1 MQTPD
6 SHTAGTRAPDG
17 GEPAGD
23 PAGAD
28 AVVASAA
35 PSRKVEPSREV
46 EPFNR
51 CVWIVGG
58 VVFAVLMALSDR
70 YGFHRDELYMLD
82 SARHLSASYVDQGV
96 VAPLMARVTLTLFGV
111 SLPGLRLWPALA
123 ALATVIIGG
132 LTAREFGGTRRAQ
145 LLTAVAVGCM
155 PVLLGADHLA
165 NTTSYMF
172 LACAALALVAAR
184 IGRTAD
190 PRWWLAG
197 GVITGT
203 GADDNHLVAIFA
215 VVLASCALAI
225 PGARGLVLNRWFA
238 AGAVIALVIF
248 SPDVWWQATHG
259 WATFAM
265 THALNAENGGPEN
278 IITWIVGQIS
288 DPGLATIWIW
298 PVGLRFLWCSRHR
311 PLWRALALA
320 YGILFVVYALTTGAQ
335 TYYVSGLYVP
345 LIAAGLVSWDGWLH
359 ARAARLRRF
368 LVVLTVTTAIS
379 SLAVLPVLPAADIAW
394 TYKTN
399 PSLGETVGWPQLVR
413 TVHSVWFSL
422 PAAQRANA
430 VIYAS
435 DYGEEGAVNEL
446 GRGSGLPAAVGGQN
460 TDWWWGPG
468 NPRATTVVV
477 IVPRGQGVAADEA
490 LLREH
495 FSGVRV
501 AATLSNPDGIHNIEW
516 GGHVYVCTGPRQP
529 WGQLWP
535 KLRVYE

>member
-1 MQTPD
+1 MQAPEMVSAD
-6 SHTAGTRAPDG
+6 SGAAST
-17 GEPAGD
+17 D
-23 PAGAD
+23 PLGKA
-28 AVVASAA
+28 
-35 PSRKVEPSREV
+35 
-46 EPFNR
+46 EPFSKG
-51 CVWIVGG
+51 VWIVGG

-96 VAPLMARVTLTLFGV
+96 FAPLMARVTLVLWGV
-111 SLPGLRLWPALA
+111 SLPGLRLWSALA
-123 ALATVIIGG
+123 AFATVIVGG

-165 NTTSYMF
+165 NTTSYML

-184 IGRTAD
+184 IGRTGD

-197 GVITGT
+197 GAITGI

-215 VVLASCALAI
+215 VVLTICALAI

-238 AGAVIALVIF
+238 GGAVIALVIF

-265 THALNAENGGPEN
+265 THALNSENGGPAN
-278 IITWIVGQIS
+278 IVTWIIGQIGL
-288 DPGLATIWIW
+288 PGVATIWIW
-298 PVGLRFLWCSRHR
+298 PAGLRFLWRSSDR
-311 PLWRALALA
+311 PLWRALALS
-320 YGILFVVYALTTGAQ
+320 YGILFIVYALTTGAQ
-335 TYYVSGLYVP
+335 TYYVSGLYVA
-345 LIAAGLVSWDGWLH
+345 LLAAGFVYWDGWLH

-368 LVVLTVTTAIS
+368 LIALAVTTALG
-379 SLAVLPVLPAADIAW
+379 SLVALPILPVSDIAW
-394 TYKTN
+394 TYKDN
-399 PSLGETVGWPQLVR
+399 PSLGETVGWPQLVQ
-413 TVHSVWFSL
+413 TVHGVWFSL
-422 PAAQRANA
+422 PPAQRANA

-435 DYGEEGAVNEL
+435 DYGEEGAINEL
-446 GRGSGLPAAVGGQN
+446 GRGTGLPAAAGGQN

-468 NPRATTVVV
+468 NPHATTVVV

-490 LLREH
+490 QLREY
-495 FSGVRV
+495 FTGVRV

-529 WGQLWP
+529 WGQLWN
-535 KLRVYE
+535 KLRNYD